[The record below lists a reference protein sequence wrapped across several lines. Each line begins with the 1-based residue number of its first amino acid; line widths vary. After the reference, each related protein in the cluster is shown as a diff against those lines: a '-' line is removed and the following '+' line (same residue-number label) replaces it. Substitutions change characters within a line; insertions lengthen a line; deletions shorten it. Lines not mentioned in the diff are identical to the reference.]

1 VSCIKEENKDVSVKK
16 KIKIEEA
23 NGGSEAKT
31 KMQIEEND
39 YFL

>member
-1 VSCIKEENKDVSVKK
+1 VEK

-23 NGGSEAKT
+23 NGGSKAQT
-31 KMQIEEND
+31 KMQIEESD